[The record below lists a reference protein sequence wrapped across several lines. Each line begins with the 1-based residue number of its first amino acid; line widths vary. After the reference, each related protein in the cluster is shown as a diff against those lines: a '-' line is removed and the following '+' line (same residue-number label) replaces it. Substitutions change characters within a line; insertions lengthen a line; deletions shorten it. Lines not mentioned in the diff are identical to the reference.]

1 MGVRVEVEL
10 PLVMPLV
17 TPLLLPPVLQ
27 ESFGLLSE
35 DVGLLK
41 LQVGEV
47 KPNVFSARVVPIPE
61 VLLLWLVLAIKS
73 IAAGATEPGV
83 KVGSSSGFFIPGPFQ
98 GLPGSNS
105 GIPKASI
112 PLRASLLALLTIG
125 AGIPP
130 VEIGGGAT
138 LLALVPGA
146 PGALLSGHPELVEFV
161 DKPQVSSPPKP
172 NPGVLFGAV
181 LVEPLPPMPTWK
193 KIVKLSM
200 KI

>member
-61 VLLLWLVLAIKS
+61 VLLLWLVLAIRS
-73 IAAGATEPGV
+73 MAAGATEPGV
-83 KVGSSSGFFIPGPFQ
+83 KVGSSSGFFMPGPFQ

-130 VEIGGGAT
+130 VEIGGGTT
-138 LLALVPGA
+138 LLALVPG

-172 NPGVLFGAV
+172 NPGVLLGAV
-181 LVEPLPPMPTWK
+181 LVEPLPPMPTLL
-193 KIVKLSM
+193 VKRLSLSFH
-200 KI
+200 